1 MAAPFEDL
9 VVDRQPATD
18 VFLVTGIPGSGKS
31 TISEALAK
39 RFPLAAHIEGD
50 RLQNLVVSGAHWPSV
65 DTNPEADRQILLR
78 ARNAAALA
86 RSFYQ
91 AGVVPVIDD
100 VVVRCRHL
108 DFYFDHL
115 GRLPVRLVVLAPT
128 PDMAAGRIAL
138 RDKKLAEDWSF
149 LDAAMREELASKG
162 TWIDS
167 STLTVEETV
176 DAVLASSGSQPPP
189 AALTNPRQQPT

>member
-1 MAAPFEDL
+1 MAEAVPFEGL
-9 VVDRQPATD
+9 VVDREPASD
-18 VFLVTGIPGSGKS
+18 VFLVIGIPGSGKS

-50 RLQNLVVSGAHWPSV
+50 GLQGLVVSGAHWPTV
-65 DTNPEADRQILLR
+65 DTNLEADRQILLR
-78 ARNAAALA
+78 ARNAAVLA

-100 VVVRCRHL
+100 VVVRRAHV

-115 GRLPVRLVVLAPT
+115 GRLPVRVVVLAPT
-128 PDMAAGRIAL
+128 PDVAAGRIAC

-149 LDAAMREELASKG
+149 MDAAMREELAGKG

-167 STLTVEETV
+167 STLTIEETV
-176 DAVLASSGSQPPP
+176 DAVLASSRVSAATRP
-189 AALTNPRQQPT
+189 A